1 MIELKQYLVVF
12 YVLYNLRLYTSIM
25 VQNTLGPLKVL
36 LAEDNEINKL
46 IAKTMLNR
54 WGFTTTMA
62 KDGEEAVAEVQ
73 NNDFDFVLMDIHMPN
88 KDGITATRDIRQMSN
103 PEKNSLPIIA
113 LTANTQLGVNDKY
126 IELGMDGYL
135 SKPFKEDELYNLISL
150 VLEKRK
156 KAL

>member
-1 MIELKQYLVVF
+1 
-12 YVLYNLRLYTSIM
+12 M

-62 KDGEEAVAEVQ
+62 KDGDEAVAEVE

-88 KDGITATRDIRQMSN
+88 KDGITATHDIRQMRN
-103 PEKNSLPIIA
+103 QEKSSLPIIA

-135 SKPFKEDELYNLISL
+135 SKPFKEDELYNLIAL

>member
-1 MIELKQYLVVF
+1 
-12 YVLYNLRLYTSIM
+12 M

-46 IAKTMLNR
+46 IARTMLNR

-62 KDGEEAVAEVQ
+62 KDGEEAVAEVE

-88 KDGITATRDIRQMSN
+88 KDGITATNDIRKMSN
-103 PEKNSLPIIA
+103 PAKNSLPIIA

-126 IELGMDGYL
+126 KELGMDGYL
-135 SKPFKEDELYNLISL
+135 SKPFKEDELYNLIAL
-150 VLEKRK
+150 VLGNRK
-156 KAL
+156 K

>member
-1 MIELKQYLVVF
+1 MNVLEQYLALF
-12 YVLYNLRLYTSIM
+12 FVLIVILYISIM

-62 KDGEEAVAEVQ
+62 KDGEEAVAEVVR
-73 NNDFDFVLMDIHMPN
+73 NDFDFILMDIHMPN
-88 KDGITATRDIRQMSN
+88 KDGITATKDIRELSH
-103 PEKNSLPIIA
+103 PVKKSLPIIA
-113 LTANTQLGVNDKY
+113 LTANTQIGVNDKY

-135 SKPFKEDELYNLISL
+135 SKPFKEIELYNLIADI
-150 VLEKRK
+150 LEKRK
-156 KAL
+156 NAL

>member
-1 MIELKQYLVVF
+1 
-12 YVLYNLRLYTSIM
+12 M